1 MKTLQKDLT
10 TGNPGKIIFNFT
22 LPIFIGNVFQQ
33 FYSMADTIIVGKFV
47 GTKALAAVGS
57 TGTIMFL
64 INGFILGMTAGFT
77 VLTAQKFG
85 AGDMKISSGVF
96 IIPRSGFIAII
107 PSTVIIRSSRS

>member
-64 INGFILGMTAGFT
+64 INGFILGMTAGFLKSP
-77 VLTAQKFG
+77 VK
-85 AGDMKISSGVF
+85 
-96 IIPRSGFIAII
+96 
-107 PSTVIIRSSRS
+107 SRSPMPHRLRPCEMQ

>member
-57 TGTIMFL
+57 TGTIML
-64 INGFILGMTAGFT
+64 DRKSTRLN
-77 VLTAQKFG
+77 
-85 AGDMKISSGVF
+85 SSHD
-96 IIPRSGFIAII
+96 RQSRM
-107 PSTVIIRSSRS
+107 PSSA

>member
-64 INGFILGMTAGFT
+64 INGFILGMAGAIRMRNT
-77 VLTAQKFG
+77 RWNVWYLDRCLTL
-85 AGDMKISSGVF
+85 
-96 IIPRSGFIAII
+96 
-107 PSTVIIRSSRS
+107 

>member
-57 TGTIMFL
+57 TGTIIRQQVSWFR
-64 INGFILGMTAGFT
+64 IWTIRGR
-77 VLTAQKFG
+77 
-85 AGDMKISSGVF
+85 
-96 IIPRSGFIAII
+96 RSLWY
-107 PSTVIIRSSRS
+107 TSR

>member
-47 GTKALAAVGS
+47 GTKALAAVEIS
-57 TGTIMFL
+57 TKQRHSLPFSQNAPTI
-64 INGFILGMTAGFT
+64 
-77 VLTAQKFG
+77 
-85 AGDMKISSGVF
+85 
-96 IIPRSGFIAII
+96 
-107 PSTVIIRSSRS
+107 

>member
-47 GTKALAAVGS
+47 GTKALAAVVSDQWIYSGNDGRIYR
-57 TGTIMFL
+57 TYGTEIWR
-64 INGFILGMTAGFT
+64 G
-77 VLTAQKFG
+77 
-85 AGDMKISSGVF
+85 
-96 IIPRSGFIAII
+96 
-107 PSTVIIRSSRS
+107 

>member
-57 TGTIMFL
+57 TVSDQWIYTGNDGRIYRTYGTEIWR
-64 INGFILGMTAGFT
+64 G
-77 VLTAQKFG
+77 
-85 AGDMKISSGVF
+85 
-96 IIPRSGFIAII
+96 
-107 PSTVIIRSSRS
+107 

>member
-47 GTKALAAVGS
+47 GTKDHVSDQWIYSGNDGRIYRTYS
-57 TGTIMFL
+57 TEIWRG
-64 INGFILGMTAGFT
+64 
-77 VLTAQKFG
+77 
-85 AGDMKISSGVF
+85 
-96 IIPRSGFIAII
+96 
-107 PSTVIIRSSRS
+107 